1 MIIYL
6 LSSLIHFGDFQ
17 KKDYKMIT
25 ILGGAKTGYN
35 LYLLLKKNNIPSTFY
50 YFKNEYGANKNGGK
64 PVEKFKEQQA
74 VDEVIVSSERAFVHF
89 KKELEPR
96 LTQHYYLRDK
106 ANIPAIAE
114 ALNVNT
120 IGELSL
126 DNIIYPAF
134 VKPKQSGEGKVPFK
148 TRLIENRNDLNGI
161 SSYINDC
168 SIQRFL
174 DSKDY
179 KQISIAGYFT
189 DTSDSLISVKQLNQ
203 YPLGVSSYVKFYIDT
218 HIEDLKRDIT
228 NYLNSLNF
236 RGFVELEFKIHKFDK
251 VVYLMDINP
260 RPWGWF
266 YYYTSSVKNLR
277 DVLFNNENPVINL
290 KKSWVNLPR
299 LILSNL
305 KGNLNNP
312 PVSEIVSNKICYEP
326 YF

>member
-1 MIIYL
+1 MQQV
-6 LSSLIHFGDFQ
+6 IH
-17 KKDYKMIT
+17 

-35 LYLLLKKNNIPSTFY
+35 LHLQFKNHNIPSTFY

-64 PVEKFKEQQA
+64 PVEKFKNQQA

-89 KKELEPR
+89 KEELEPM
-96 LTQHYYLRDK
+96 LKQHYYLRDK

-120 IGELSL
+120 IGELSP

-134 VKPKQSGEGKVPFK
+134 VKPRQSGEGKVPFK
-148 TRLIENRNDLNGI
+148 TRLIKNQNDLNRI

-168 SIQRFL
+168 SIQSYL
-174 DSKDY
+174 DSENY
-179 KQISIAGYFT
+179 KQISIAGYFVG
-189 DTSDSLISVKQLNQ
+189 TSDFLISVKQLNQ

-218 HIEDLKRDIT
+218 KIEDLKRDIT

-236 RGFVELEFKIHKFDK
+236 RGFVELEFKIHKFNK

-299 LILSNL
+299 LILSNVN
-305 KGNLNNP
+305 GNLNNP
-312 PVSEIVSNKICYEP
+312 SISDIITNKICYEP
-326 YF
+326 YI